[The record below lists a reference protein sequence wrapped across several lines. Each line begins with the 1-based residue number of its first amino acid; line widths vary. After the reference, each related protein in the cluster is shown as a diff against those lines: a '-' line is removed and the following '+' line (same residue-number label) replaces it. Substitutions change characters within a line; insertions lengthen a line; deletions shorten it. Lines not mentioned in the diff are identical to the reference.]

1 MFFAEIGKL
10 DIHDLK
16 SCSLE
21 KHRENIN
28 RSAVTEGETRFFF
41 KILFKFNIAL
51 ECIELNLN
59 DEDLQSLNEILACS
73 GEVHKH
79 VQFPEGSMQIESNEH
94 TSIVII
100 KKALMYFDAP
110 KLDLTQKRPV
120 LCQQGNRPSA
130 SFSKIVSFE
139 PLSKIQQM
147 LDAIEKK
154 VIDFELNNANADS
167 KFGFWVSKFGFYEW
181 YVPKACA
188 KYALTSEGL
197 INRNDLQGMLLVFQN
212 PEKCKSFN
220 FLYDTYKIQE
230 PIDVNSFNPGELI
243 EGTCLVKKPQLD
255 DETESDA
262 D

>member
-1 MFFAEIGKL
+1 M
-10 DIHDLK
+10 
-16 SCSLE
+16 
-21 KHRENIN
+21 
-28 RSAVTEGETRFFF
+28 
-41 KILFKFNIAL
+41 KFIAAL
-51 ECIELNLN
+51 ACIELSLT
-59 DEDLQSLNEILACS
+59 DEDMQILNEILECS
-73 GEVHKH
+73 GKVYNHVH
-79 VQFPEGSMQIESNEH
+79 FPEGSMPIESNEH

-100 KKALMYFDAP
+100 KKALMYSDAP

-130 SFSKIVSFE
+130 TFSKIVLFE

-167 KFGFWVSKFGFYEW
+167 KFCYWVSTIWIYEW
-181 YVPKACA
+181 DVPKFCA
-188 KYALTSEGL
+188 KYALTSDGL
-197 INRNDLQGMLLVFQN
+197 IHRNELQDILLVFQN

-220 FLYDTYKIQE
+220 FLYDTFKIQE
-230 PIDVNSFNPGELI
+230 PIDVNSVNPGELI